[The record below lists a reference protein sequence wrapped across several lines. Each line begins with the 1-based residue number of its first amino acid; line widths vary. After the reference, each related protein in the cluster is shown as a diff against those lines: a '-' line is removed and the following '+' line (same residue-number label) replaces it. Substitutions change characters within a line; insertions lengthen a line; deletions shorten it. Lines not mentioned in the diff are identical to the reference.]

1 VGHTGVESEVEAVWR
16 IESARLVAALTRMVG
31 DVGLAEEFAQ
41 DALVSAL
48 EKWPEEGVPRKPGAW
63 LTTVARRRVLDRW
76 RRDERFRLRMVEL
89 GREIAERDQWVID
102 GNYSRVLMDRLAR
115 TDTVV
120 YLDLPL
126 WVRLPRVIK
135 RSIKY
140 HGRTRHDLGDDCP
153 ERIDWTFLKQVV
165 QYKRDQHLQ
174 AIGTI
179 HDVQRNEVPIFQLR
193 TTAEVEQFL
202 AQIADSR

>member
-1 VGHTGVESEVEAVWR
+1 MLQRVMVMGGPGSGKSTF
-16 IESARLVAALTRMVG
+16 AREIGETLDLPVYHLDRYFWKPGWVQSG
-31 DVGLAEEFAQ
+31 WDEFATH
-41 DALVSAL
+41 V
-48 EKWPEEGVPRKPGAW
+48 
-63 LTTVARRRVLDRW
+63 
-76 RRDERFRLRMVEL
+76 
-89 GREIAERDQWVID
+89 REIAEGDQWVID
-102 GNYSRVLMDRLAR
+102 GNYSRVLTDRLAR

-140 HGRTRHDLGDDCP
+140 HGRTRYDLGDDCP

-165 QYKRDQHLQ
+165 QYNHDHLLQ
-174 AIGTI
+174 ALSAA
-179 HDVQRNEVPIFQLR
+179 HDVQGTEVPIFQLR
-193 TTAEVEQFL
+193 STAEVEQFL